1 MSFDQL
7 SRRHFAGIAGCAAL
21 GLSTEFAEATDAV
34 MSKES
39 GRAGRSQI
47 PGFPSDF
54 LWGTA
59 TSAYQIEGAVK
70 EDGRG
75 PSIWDH
81 YARRPG
87 TIADHSNADVAN
99 DSYHLYKE
107 DVQLMKALGAKAY
120 RFSIAWPRV
129 FPEGVGAPNPKGL
142 DFYNRLVDELLA
154 NGIEPFATLYHW
166 DLPQALQDRLG
177 GWRSP
182 DTSKAFANYAAY
194 VVERLSDRVRHIFTI
209 NECSRLVHL
218 GHGLGLDAPGLKLSQ
233 AEQNQVRHNV
243 ALAHGLAVLA
253 TRAHGQAATKVGP
266 AENLVLC
273 VPAIETPE
281 NIHAA
286 EIATRELNA
295 GYLTLMLEG
304 AYTEAFLALAG
315 KTAPKY
321 TAEEL
326 GVISSQIDF
335 IGLNVYKPD
344 HYVVANDNETGFSL
358 VPFPSSFPH
367 MNSPWL
373 RIGPE
378 AIYWGPRHVAKLWGV
393 KSIYITENGTSARDE
408 PAADG
413 NVYDVDRIMYLRN
426 NLTHL
431 QRAISEDIPVRGY
444 FLWSLMDNFEW
455 SDGFEKRY
463 GLYRV
468 DFNTQRRTPKLS
480 ASFYRETIARNA
492 VA

>member
-1 MSFDQL
+1 MMSFDQL

-21 GLSTEFAEATDAV
+21 GLSTEFAEATDVV

-39 GRAGRSQI
+39 GRADRSQI
-47 PGFPSDF
+47 PGFPSNF

-59 TSAYQIEGAVK
+59 TSAYQVEGAVK

-75 PSIWDH
+75 PSIWDS
-81 YARRPG
+81 YARRRG
-87 TIADHSNADVAN
+87 IIADHSNADVAN

-129 FPEGVGAPNPKGL
+129 FPEGAGAPNKKGL

-218 GHGLGLDAPGLKLSQ
+218 EHGLGLDAPGLKLSQ
-233 AEQNQVRHNV
+233 PEQNQVRHNV
-243 ALAHGLAVLA
+243 ALAHGLAVRA
-253 TRAHGQAATKVGP
+253 IRAHGRAGTKVGP

-295 GYLTLMLEG
+295 GYLTVMLEG
-304 AYTEAFLALAG
+304 AHTEAFLAQAG

-344 HYVVANDNETGFSL
+344 HYVVANDHETGFTL

-367 MNSPWL
+367 MNPPWL

-378 AIYWGPRHVAKLWGV
+378 AIYWGPRHVAKLW
-393 KSIYITENGTSARDE
+393 A
-408 PAADG
+408 
-413 NVYDVDRIMYLRN
+413 
-426 NLTHL
+426 
-431 QRAISEDIPVRGY
+431 
-444 FLWSLMDNFEW
+444 
-455 SDGFEKRY
+455 
-463 GLYRV
+463 
-468 DFNTQRRTPKLS
+468 
-480 ASFYRETIARNA
+480 
-492 VA
+492 